1 MGPDTPPERPGR
13 ALRSAA
19 CVHLVL
25 LDSPEVVWL
34 WVEMQV
40 RGVGWVMVVVY
51 RCPRLLGPHR
61 RALAEPAHPFVPPSS
76 AAGAPSW
83 LAASHR
89 AEGAAIGF
97 GQDFGESQD
106 FFRRIWS
113 LG

>member
-13 ALRSAA
+13 ALRWTAF
-19 CVHLVL
+19 VHLEL

-40 RGVGWVMVVVY
+40 RGVGWVMVVY

-61 RALAEPAHPFVPPSS
+61 RALAEPAHRFVPPSS
-76 AAGAPSW
+76 AAAGAPSW

-97 GQDFGESQD
+97 GQDFGESQEML
-106 FFRRIWS
+106 RRIWS